1 MGKFQEQM
9 KAVGQIGK
17 GANVKEMLL
26 LANVMDKRKGE
37 IYQDVA
43 GIMHKEFPYSIAE
56 KEGKLTFLY
65 ADGFPGITGY
75 MSKQFDVWPQ
85 TEIIVE
91 GGTKKVDTAFSSVA
105 TMKKENKLSEEQVT
119 AYDSINRF
127 SNWYAGFKMQVLRE
141 HKNEDFQAEVEAKK
155 SELLATIPKKERTEE
170 KLAGIERAA
179 TKAVRAAHA
188 KAPNPRLFDMKGNVN
203 EKQLKSLK
211 SDQKAAAFVQLA
223 KTDGDTIIEALKA
236 AGRPV
241 VPAKSISEL
250 RASTL
255 IEQLAQRVTS
265 GDFTNIGEAKKHIE
279 ALQKLLV
286 ANGVNAGTKVTK
298 PSVKI
303 TTKSKRAA

>member
-1 MGKFQEQM
+1 MGKFKEQI
-9 KAVGQIGK
+9 KAVGHIGK

-37 IYQDVA
+37 IYMDVA

-75 MSKQFDVWPQ
+75 LSKQFENWPQ

-91 GGTKKVDTAFSSVA
+91 GGTKKTDTSFSAVA
-105 TMKKENKLSEEQVT
+105 TLKKEGKLSDEQST

-255 IEQLAQRVTS
+255 IEQLASRVTS